1 MYYVYVL
8 YDGTKNKF
16 YIGSTNNL
24 DRRRKEHNLGKT
36 HTTSRMKEKN
46 LVYYEASLSKTDA
59 LRREKQLKTG
69 FGRGYLRNRI
79 KNYIS
84 TLTK

>member
-8 YDGTKNKF
+8 YDRTGDRF

-24 DRRRKEHNLGKT
+24 DRRWKEHVLGKT
-36 HTTSRMKEKN
+36 QTTSRMKDKN
-46 LVYYEASLSKTDA
+46 LVYYEASISKQDT

-69 FGRGYLRNRI
+69 FGRGYLRSRI
-79 KNYIS
+79 TNYLKN
-84 TLTK
+84 L